1 MQSTK
6 SNHTPFGCFL
16 CEEMKEI
23 TKNIYVGNQE
33 DCFYEHKPDW
43 AVIHACKHPCHRTA
57 VGQTRNLQ
65 KTHKHY
71 LTYINHQHL
80 FLNMIDSN
88 SSYFPEQLFYTSLR
102 FIKTFEKKNINILIH
117 CNQGMS
123 RAPSIAMLY
132 IAKEM
137 DIIDSSSYDIARDS
151 FYPLYQRYI
160 PNPGIDKFLRKNWK
174 KFI

>member
-1 MQSTK
+1 MK

-16 CEEMKEI
+16 CKEMKEI
-23 TKNIYVGNQE
+23 IKNIYVGNQE
-33 DCFYEHKPDW
+33 DCFYNQSKDF
-43 AVIHACKHPCHRTA
+43 AVIHACKHPCHKTA
-57 VGQTRNLQ
+57 VGYGNRNLQ

-71 LTYINHQHL
+71 LTYINGKHL
-80 FLNMIDSN
+80 YLNMIDSN

-102 FIKTFEKKNINILIH
+102 FIKTFEKKNINVLIH

-137 DIIDSSSYDIARDS
+137 DIIDNSSYDAARDS
-151 FYPLYQRYI
+151 FYPLYQKYI